1 MNDKQL
7 ALLLRQIAGRI
18 RALADVVEPLIESG
32 ETENRIHYGGDVGR
46 MLKNEPLDDVR
57 PAAVW
62 RILDLAEDIADE
74 AELLSPTA
82 DEPVVSNS
90 DDL

>member
-1 MNDKQL
+1 MTDKQL

-18 RALADVVEPLIESG
+18 RALAAEVEPLIESG
-32 ETENRIHYGGDVGR
+32 PTETQPNYDGSLRRLMARDPIDET
-46 MLKNEPLDDVR
+46 R

-74 AELLSPTA
+74 AELLNRA
-82 DEPVVSNS
+82 DAVP
-90 DDL
+90 DPDQ